1 MPIDNNSITEAL
13 GVVCYPEK
21 TEKGGASNK
30 KVFKS
35 RFVPAVV
42 PVLKAERCGAG
53 LMWFDTGKEGIA
65 RLRRC

>member
-1 MPIDNNSITEAL
+1 VPKDNNSITEAL
-13 GVVCYPEK
+13 GVVCYPEE

-35 RFVPAVV
+35 R
-42 PVLKAERCGAG
+42 LKAERCGAG